1 MDKKTLRIRAETELQ
16 QRIETLGPESLRA
29 ESIEA
34 TREQLRHLLHEVQ
47 VYEQELE
54 IQNHELREA
63 QKALETSR
71 DRYANLFDFSP
82 LGYVIFDPHGVIKEI
97 NLTAARMLG
106 WERHTLVGFPL
117 IHFMAAEDRQ
127 VFLGHLGRCR
137 QREEG
142 GITTELRI
150 ASQDGTAYP
159 VELYSVADRS
169 GPDRVW
175 FRTAIICI
183 TRRKQAEE
191 ELLRVRDELEQRVEE
206 RTAELREANEAL
218 KSEIRERG
226 RLEQELRRRME
237 ELAEADRYK
246 DEFLAM
252 LAHELRNPLAAIANA
267 GEVLR
272 RQAEG
277 QAGVSGRIAQI
288 IKSQTAHFKVLLD
301 DLLDVARV
309 TRGKIVLNREIVA
322 LSEIVEQA
330 VETHR
335 ALIEER
341 GHRLA
346 VTLPTEPA
354 YLDVDPTRCIQI
366 LGNLLHNAAKFTGP
380 GGAIEL
386 SAQREDGE
394 AVIRVRDNGPGIPPK
409 LLARIFEPFTQE
421 DRTLARSSGGLG
433 IGLALVRRLAEMHGG
448 RVEAVSP
455 GPGQGSEFTVR
466 LPLVERPSGTQC
478 AATAVAGHG
487 PAGRL
492 VLIVDDNAD
501 YADSLGDLLDTFG
514 YRVKVFYDGNAAL
527 QFARQD
533 RPDAVLLDI
542 GLPDMDGYEVARRL
556 RTEYGLADTCLI
568 AISGYGTDEDR
579 RRSREAGF
587 DHHLVKPV
595 DIDAL
600 RGLLPS

>member
-29 ESIEA
+29 ESIET
-34 TREQLRHLLHEVQ
+34 TREQLRHLLHEAQ

-71 DRYANLFDFSP
+71 DRYADLFDFSP

-106 WERHTLVGFPL
+106 WERHTLVGFSL

-127 VFLGHLGRCR
+127 VFLGHLRRCR
-137 QREEG
+137 QREAD

-150 ASQDGTAYP
+150 AGQDGTAYP

-183 TRRKQAEE
+183 ARRKQAEE
-191 ELLRVRDELEQRVEE
+191 ALLRARNELERRVEE

-218 KSEIRERG
+218 TAEIRERG

-322 LSEIVEQA
+322 LSEIVAQA

-346 VTLPTEPA
+346 VTLPAEPVYFNA
-354 YLDVDPTRCIQI
+354 DPTRCIQI

-394 AVIRVRDNGPGIPPK
+394 AVIRVRDNGPGIPPE

-433 IGLALVRRLAEMHGG
+433 IGLALARRLAEMHGG

-466 LPLVERPSGTQC
+466 LPLAERPSGTQC
-478 AATAVAGHG
+478 AATAVAGHC

-527 QFARQD
+527 QFARKD

-542 GLPDMDGYEVARRL
+542 GLPEMNGYEVARRL

-568 AISGYGTDEDR
+568 AISGYGVDEDR